1 MSRRISPARARESL
15 HFDALLPQVRERFDT
30 IPDVR
35 REPAFSL
42 PDTLMA
48 GVALFALKDP
58 SLLAFQRRTLDH
70 NLRQVFGLSGIP
82 SDSQMR
88 AILDGVDPDHIR
100 PAFRDLFGRLQDAHA
115 LDEYRVEG
123 CYVVALDGVE
133 YFCSQ
138 KVHCPHCM
146 TRHHTNGTVSY
157 YHQMLGAA
165 IVHPD
170 FSAVIPLAPE
180 PIQRADGQTKND
192 CERNAARRW
201 LGRFRQDHPAL
212 PVLVV
217 EDALS
222 SNAPHVRD
230 LQTATCHFLLGVKA
244 ADHAHLFARVCARQE
259 QQAFEMVEDVEAKT
273 GIRRSYLW
281 IRDLPLNESNEDVR
295 VNFLHVVELDPD
307 GAQREWTWV
316 TDQAVTAANVRQL
329 ARAGRARW
337 RIENETFN
345 TLKNQGYHFEHNFG
359 HGENNLSVVLA
370 HLMLLAFLIDQVQQM
385 CNPLFQAAVTKKGA
399 RSAVW
404 EGMRHLFASFEV
416 TSMREVYQALAVGF
430 RRPRLDEL
438 IEPPSGP
445 TNAGDTS

>member
-1 MSRRISPARARESL
+1 MSQHIPSARARESL
-15 HFDALLPQVRERFDT
+15 HFDALVPRVRERFDT
-30 IPDVR
+30 IPDAR

-48 GVALFALKDP
+48 GLGLFALKDP

-70 NLRQVFGLSGIP
+70 NLRHVFGLTGIP

-88 AILDGVDPDHIR
+88 AILDAVDPEHVR
-100 PAFRDLFGRLQDAHA
+100 PVFRDVFVRLQDAHV
-115 LDEYRVEG
+115 LDEYPVEG

-170 FSAVIPLAPE
+170 FSEVIPLAPE

-201 LGRFRQDHPAL
+201 LGRFRQDHPDL

-230 LQTATCHFLLGVKA
+230 LQTAACHFLLGVKS
-244 ADHAHLFARVCARQE
+244 ADHAHLFAQVCDRQE
-259 QQAFEMVEDVEAKT
+259 RGAFEIVEDVEART
-273 GIRRSYLW
+273 GLRRSYLW
-281 IRDLPLNESNEDVR
+281 VLDLPLNESNEDVR
-295 VNFLHVVELDPD
+295 VNFLHLLELDPD
-307 GAQREWTWV
+307 GTKREWTWV
-316 TDQAVTAANVRQL
+316 TDVTLTATNVRQL

-359 HGENNLSVVLA
+359 HGEQNLSVVLA
-370 HLMLLAFLIDQVQQM
+370 HLMLVAFLIDQIQQM
-385 CNPLFQAAVTKKGA
+385 CNPLFQAAVKKKGV

-404 EGMRHLFASFEV
+404 EGMRHLFASFV
-416 TSMREVYQALAVGF
+416 VSSMREVYQALAIGF
-430 RRPRLDEL
+430 RRPRLDDL
-438 IEPPSGP
+438 IEPSSGP
-445 TNAGDTS
+445 ADHEDTS

>member
-1 MSRRISPARARESL
+1 MSQHISSAGACEPL
-15 HFDALLPQVRERFDT
+15 HFDALVQRVRHRFDT
-30 IPDVR
+30 IPDPR

-48 GVALFALKDP
+48 GLALFALKDP

-70 NLRQVFGLSGIP
+70 NLRQVFGLTGLP

-88 AILDGVDPDHIR
+88 AILDDVTPDHVR
-100 PAFRDLFGRLQDAHA
+100 PVFADVFGRLRDAHV

-123 CYVVALDGVE
+123 CYLVALDGVE

-157 YHQMLGAA
+157 YHQLLGAA

-170 FSAVIPLAPE
+170 FSEVFVLAPE

-201 LGRFRQDHPAL
+201 LDRFRQDHPDL

-222 SNAPHVRD
+222 SNAPHIRD
-230 LQTATCHFLLGVKA
+230 LQKAACHFLLGVKA
-244 ADHAHLFARVCARQE
+244 ADHAHLFAQVCARQD
-259 QQAFEMVEDVEAKT
+259 QQAFEIVEDVEAET
-273 GIRRSYLW
+273 GLRRSYLW
-281 IRDLPLNESNEDVR
+281 ILDLPLNESNDDVR
-295 VNFLHVVELDPD
+295 VHFLHLVELDPD

-316 TDQAVTAANVRQL
+316 TDLAVSVANVREL

-359 HGENNLSVVLA
+359 HGEQNLSGVLT
-370 HLMLLAFLIDQVQQM
+370 HLMLVAFLIDQVQQR
-385 CNPLFQAAVTKKGA
+385 CNPLFQAALAKKGA
-399 RSAVW
+399 RRAVW
-404 EGMRHLFASFEV
+404 DGVRHLFASFEV
-416 TSMREVYQALAVGF
+416 SSMRDVYQALGVGF

-438 IEPPSGP
+438 IEPSSGP
-445 TNAGDTS
+445 AGREDTS